1 MTNREEWLARVEK
14 DYENRLYKNR
24 KRSARG
30 LYFYVILLIL
40 TVVSTI
46 INGFTWQRLFLFGAF
61 IFIIAIALHN
71 KKVLKKEDVV
81 FKTEYMEKENDY
93 IDHDYDEESD
103 KKADGSEYLDDDY

>member
-40 TVVSTI
+40 TVISTI

-71 KKVLKKEDVV
+71 KKVLKK
-81 FKTEYMEKENDY
+81 KMLCLRQN
-93 IDHDYDEESD
+93 IW
-103 KKADGSEYLDDDY
+103 KKRTTI